1 MILEYKG
8 LKLKLNPDVYEPAED
23 SFLLARNLKVREGDV
38 ALDIGTGTG
47 IIALLMARKA
57 KFVLGVDV
65 NPKAVELAREN
76 ARINGIKNVA
86 FSVSDL
92 FENVEGKF
100 NIITFNAPYLPGE
113 PEKPID
119 LALVGGKKGREVLDR
134 FIAGVDKH
142 LEPEGII
149 QIVQSSI
156 TGVEE
161 TIEKLRNK
169 GFNVEITARGRYFF
183 EEILVISAYAR

>member
-169 GFNVEITARGRYFF
+169 GFNVEITARERYFF